1 MDRFKRIVALLL
13 MTVMMC
19 AFIPTIS
26 AAVTD
31 VVYVSPNGDDGA
43 AGTIDN
49 PLKTFEG
56 ALTKVR
62 TLRESGIEVK
72 EVIFREGEYRMRNT
86 TLIAGDSGTEEQP
99 IVYKAYDGETVQFKG
114 SKELDITKAEPVT
127 DQAVLKR
134 VHPDADGRLI
144 QLDLAAQ
151 GISKDDIL
159 EITDINAGG
168 GLKGQVDYNTLYI
181 DEKEINIAQW
191 PNGDGQYAAWEKSIS
206 NTSFQYSEAEP
217 GRWAEAVAKGDMWV
231 GAFPDYD
238 FNYFRESVVGI
249 DIANKIISVNPKAS
263 TSFTNPYS
271 KRWKAFNL
279 LEEIDV
285 PGEFYIDRD
294 TMTLY
299 LYPPY
304 TLTDAKVELS
314 LGGANA
320 KSFITGS
327 NFSNITFSGIEF
339 SQITTGGVLITNTNN
354 IDFLDCTFRNIAP
367 TAITM
372 NGTTAVKT
380 GQNPKSATPSG
391 HQALMSNDGAYNT
404 DVKGCVFENI
414 GSYALYLQGGN
425 VDELKPSNHVIEN
438 NYFTSI
444 TKRAFSNLAAIV
456 LTGVGSTFRKNTLT
470 HSRQQG
476 VIIYGC
482 NNVVEENEV
491 YDILREVG
499 DNGALYM
506 GRSQIERGNVFAR
519 NFLHQIRPSDPRVIS
534 GVAALYMDDGH
545 HDNTLEQNIVV
556 DALYAYN
563 NNGASAIRLRN
574 NTFVNTNSHWRF
586 HNFAG
591 YNDET
596 VTVSNIGTTDDLLG
610 TIVNKELYFKEFPL
624 LEEWLTT
631 NRNPKYNTVID
642 GNYIVGDSESYILSQ
657 DEKYAQWG
665 NNVQVSTSDAFVDPE
680 NLDYRVKSDSAIAKE
695 LPGLLDESFDINE
708 IGSYLDL
715 VFNEETAPFRLLY
728 PQNGERISSLDVN
741 LLWQEPLGANSYRVT
756 VAKDAD
762 FNDVVYD
769 EVIRYNTL
777 NLGELE
783 KNTRYYWKVNAI
795 NTSRTYAN
803 EWKHDGAVYTFTTN
817 AYDVLD
823 TENFEFSAV
832 NTENTI
838 AAAEEG
844 SLAGAYKEGT
854 FSYIRRYIDVTRA
867 LTKLP
872 LGRYSQTSLDAR
884 TNFILRYF
892 KDTAEIN
899 GGFVDLS
906 RFDDPS
912 HWSKNFER
920 NVDGSMTLISLG
932 ETVGGSNVLS
942 AMAGSVIYCFDMT
955 IENDGSWIIF
965 GMNKN
970 VSSQYNGK
978 NNGYTICSK
987 FDRLEL
993 QKQDGSKNNV
1003 IEERMGVTLN
1013 DGKKHSV
1020 MFGYLNTAVGC
1031 NIVLV
1036 VDGELIFNY
1045 ADITAT
1051 AQSGQPMEFVAT
1063 ARPSGAKI
1071 TIFKSE
1077 NVPTGAEFTQ
1087 LCQHLEY
1094 TSARAI
1100 AKSFPNVTGAKFLKA
1115 GSKKVVTEDAVY
1127 DVSYATPEMKNDE
1140 LMVPVAVLA
1149 KMFGGTQVANS
1160 NSATLKIRDVEFA
1173 FNNGSR
1179 SYSVNGAAQT
1189 ASQAP
1194 YEKNGYLM
1202 VSLEDVLANIG
1213 CELTIEWLNNV
1224 AVITDTGSVNTVNQG
1239 QELRNAS
1246 TILEKL
1252 STFAETDDVI
1262 FGSQSGTEG
1271 GEGSEK
1277 EDVLVEEPVKADEY
1291 IAFLGD
1297 SITRNGTFISYLD
1310 AFLKTRFP
1318 DKKIGLINAGK
1329 DGDSAKG
1336 MLDRYVEDVV
1346 EKGASKAFICF
1357 GMNDAVR
1364 GYYPNVGS
1372 AAQKAAAIT
1381 SAKENLEQLI
1391 LKLKSNGINDIVLMT
1406 PTTYDDRQ
1414 TKTGGSTNCLGFGD
1428 ALVTVSDNV
1437 KALAKKYNLDVVDL
1451 NTITDDILDRAEKA
1465 GDGKAEII
1473 DDDRIHPNKF
1483 GHFIIMAEIAE
1494 ALYGDSGVVASVE
1507 INAQNGENAANNAT
1521 VSNVT
1526 TANGGVSYTYQANS
1540 LPMGVDLSYER
1551 VEERYSKP
1559 ETGADNGE
1567 YVDFTEKMNQ
1577 EIIKVSNLKAGSYT
1591 VEFDGVALG
1600 TYTAAE
1606 LAKGIN
1612 IATNEN
1618 NPGQVQAKDIVDRYM
1633 SLQEK
1638 AAQLRAVENDIT
1650 WLKQN
1655 GMYEGYSLAEMVQ
1668 WLQANPKGTAN
1679 GAFLNNH
1686 YDKMDT
1692 YYKQLWT
1699 LDANAYE
1706 LAQPK
1711 AHTVTIKPIG

>member
-1 MDRFKRIVALLL
+1 MDRVKRIIALLL

-19 AFIPTIS
+19 AFIPTMS
-26 AAVTD
+26 AVATD
-31 VVYVSPNGDDGA
+31 AVYVSPDGDDEA

-56 ALTKVR
+56 ALKKVR
-62 TLRESGIEVK
+62 DLRESNIDVSEVF
-72 EVIFREGEYRMRNT
+72 FREGEYRMRNT
-86 TLIAGDSGTEEQP
+86 TLTTGDSGTEEQP
-99 IVYKAYDGETVQFKG
+99 IVYKAYEGETVKFKG
-114 SKELDITKAEPVT
+114 SQELDITKAEPVT

-134 VHPDADGRLI
+134 VHPDAEGRLI

-151 GISKDDIL
+151 GISQADIL

-181 DEKEINIAQW
+181 DDKEINIAQW
-191 PNGDGQYAAWEKSIS
+191 PNGDGQYAAWEKSVS
-206 NTSFQYSEAEP
+206 NTSFQYSESEP
-217 GRWAEAVAKGDMWV
+217 SRWTEAIDDMWI

-238 FNYFRESVVGI
+238 FNYFRESVADI
-249 DIANKIISVNPKAS
+249 DIVNKIISVNPKAS
-263 TSFTNPYS
+263 TTFTNPYS

-304 TLTDAKVELS
+304 TLTGAKVELS
-314 LGGANA
+314 LGGASA

-327 NFSNITFSGIEF
+327 NLSNMTFSGIEF
-339 SQITTGGVLITNTNN
+339 SQITTGGILITNTNN
-354 IDFLDCTFRNIAP
+354 IDFIDCTFRNIAP
-367 TAITM
+367 TAVTM
-372 NGTTAVKT
+372 TGTTAVKT

-414 GSYALYLQGGN
+414 GSYALYLHGGN
-425 VDELKPSNHVIEN
+425 VDELIPSNHVIEN
-438 NYFTSI
+438 NYFSSI
-444 TKRAFSNLAAIV
+444 TKRAFSNLAAVV

-476 VIIYGC
+476 VIVYGSK
-482 NNVVEENEV
+482 NLIEENEV
-491 YDILREVG
+491 YDVLREVG

-574 NTFVNTNSHWRF
+574 NTFVDVGSHWRF

-596 VTVSNIGTTDDLLG
+596 VTACNFGTTDDLLG
-610 TIVNKELYFKEFPL
+610 TIVNKDLYFKEFPL
-624 LEEWLTT
+624 LKEWLTT
-631 NRNPKYNTVID
+631 NRNPKYNSVID
-642 GNYIVGDSESYILSQ
+642 GNYIVGNSEAYVLSQ
-657 DEKYAQWG
+657 DTQYAQWG

-680 NLDYRVKSDSAIAKE
+680 NMDYRIKSDSAIAKE

-708 IGSYLDL
+708 IGSHLDL
-715 VFNEETAPFRLLY
+715 AFNEETASFRLLY
-728 PQNGERISSLDVN
+728 PQNGARISSLDAQ
-741 LLWQEPLGANSYRVT
+741 LLWQEPFGANSYRVT

-762 FNDVVYD
+762 FNNVVYD

-783 KNTRYYWKVNAI
+783 KNTRYYWKVNAL

-803 EWKHDGAVYTFTTN
+803 EWEHDGAVYTFTTN
-817 AYDVLD
+817 AYDEIT
-823 TENFEFSAV
+823 TENFEYAVSSAELLME
-832 NTENTI
+832 TS
-838 AAAEEG
+838 EEG
-844 SLAGAYKEGT
+844 IEPGTYKEGT
-854 FSYIRRYIDVTRA
+854 YSYLEKYIDVTRA
-867 LTKLP
+867 LTRLP
-872 LGRYSQTSLDAR
+872 LGRYSQTHLDAR

-899 GGFVDLS
+899 GGFVDLT
-906 RFDDPS
+906 RYDKPN
-912 HWSKNFER
+912 HWSLNMVR
-920 NVDGSMTLISLG
+920 DNNTNSMTLTGTGG

-942 AMAGSVIYCFDMT
+942 SMSGSVIYCFDIVM
-955 IENDGSWIIF
+955 ENDGTWMPI
-965 GMNKN
+965 GLNKSL
-970 VSSQYNGK
+970 SSQYSGK
-978 NNGYTICSK
+978 NNGYTLVTK
-987 FDRLEL
+987 ADRIEL
-993 QKQDGSKNNV
+993 QKQDGSKSHGV
-1003 IEERMGVTLN
+1003 LEECVGVSLN

-1020 MFGYLNTAVGC
+1020 MYGYLETAVGC

-1045 ADITAT
+1045 ADVTAT
-1051 AQSGQPMEFVAT
+1051 AQVGQPMEFAAT
-1063 ARPSGAKI
+1063 ARPAGATV
-1071 TIFKSE
+1071 TISQSE
-1077 NVPTGAEFTQ
+1077 SIPTNEEFEK
-1087 LCQHLEY
+1087 LSKYSEY
-1094 TSARAI
+1094 NAARGV
-1100 AKSFPNVTGAKFLKA
+1100 AKSFPNVTGVKFLKA

-1127 DVSYATPEMKNDE
+1127 DVSYATPEMKNDK

-1149 KMFGGTQVANS
+1149 KMFGGTQIANS

-1173 FNNGSR
+1173 FNNGNR

-1189 ASQAP
+1189 ADQAP

-1202 VSLEDVLANIG
+1202 VSLQDVLTNIG

-1246 TILEKL
+1246 TVLEKL

-1262 FGSQSGTEG
+1262 FASQSGTED
-1271 GEGSEK
+1271 GEGSEDSEK

-1346 EKGASKAFICF
+1346 EKGASKA
-1357 GMNDAVR
+1357 
-1364 GYYPNVGS
+1364 
-1372 AAQKAAAIT
+1372 
-1381 SAKENLEQLI
+1381 
-1391 LKLKSNGINDIVLMT
+1391 VL
-1406 PTTYDDRQ
+1406 
-1414 TKTGGSTNCLGFGD
+1414 
-1428 ALVTVSDNV
+1428 
-1437 KALAKKYNLDVVDL
+1437 
-1451 NTITDDILDRAEKA
+1451 
-1465 GDGKAEII
+1465 
-1473 DDDRIHPNKF
+1473 
-1483 GHFIIMAEIAE
+1483 
-1494 ALYGDSGVVASVE
+1494 
-1507 INAQNGENAANNAT
+1507 
-1521 VSNVT
+1521 
-1526 TANGGVSYTYQANS
+1526 
-1540 LPMGVDLSYER
+1540 
-1551 VEERYSKP
+1551 
-1559 ETGADNGE
+1559 
-1567 YVDFTEKMNQ
+1567 
-1577 EIIKVSNLKAGSYT
+1577 
-1591 VEFDGVALG
+1591 
-1600 TYTAAE
+1600 
-1606 LAKGIN
+1606 
-1612 IATNEN
+1612 
-1618 NPGQVQAKDIVDRYM
+1618 
-1633 SLQEK
+1633 
-1638 AAQLRAVENDIT
+1638 
-1650 WLKQN
+1650 
-1655 GMYEGYSLAEMVQ
+1655 
-1668 WLQANPKGTAN
+1668 
-1679 GAFLNNH
+1679 
-1686 YDKMDT
+1686 
-1692 YYKQLWT
+1692 
-1699 LDANAYE
+1699 
-1706 LAQPK
+1706 
-1711 AHTVTIKPIG
+1711 